1 MENIEVSK
9 EELMKVPYKNL
20 LEKFTELNVKDAW
33 KPGTKREKM
42 VDNALEKIKI
52 LKKLEAKEL
61 SPEEME
67 ALAKEMIEKN
77 RMEEALQAEKEK
89 EAKILAEDNSK
100 QGVRNRIEAMNLS
113 KEQVIKSIKGINTN
127 LINGIPS
134 QRKILLVKLEILE
147 DILNNQ

>member
-1 MENIEVSK
+1 MKNIEVSK
-9 EELMKVPYKNL
+9 EELMAVPYKNL

-89 EAKILAEDNSK
+89 EAKILAEDDSK

>member
-1 MENIEVSK
+1 MKNIEVSK
-9 EELMKVPYKNL
+9 EELMAVPYKNL

>member
-89 EAKILAEDNSK
+89 EAKILAEDSSK

>member
-1 MENIEVSK
+1 MKNIEVSK
-9 EELMKVPYKNL
+9 EELMAVPYKNL

-67 ALAKEMIEKN
+67 VLAKEMIEKN

>member
-1 MENIEVSK
+1 
-9 EELMKVPYKNL
+9 
-20 LEKFTELNVKDAW
+20 
-33 KPGTKREKM
+33 M

-89 EAKILAEDNSK
+89 EAKILAEDSSK